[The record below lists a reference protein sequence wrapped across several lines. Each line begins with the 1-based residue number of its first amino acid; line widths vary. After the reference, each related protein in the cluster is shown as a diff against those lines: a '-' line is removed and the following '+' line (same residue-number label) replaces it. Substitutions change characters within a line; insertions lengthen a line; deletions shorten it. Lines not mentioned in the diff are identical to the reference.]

1 MASSYNSSHYETRGG
16 VVIGNYTIQEETLG
30 KGSNATV
37 KLGINNRTKETV
49 AIKIVDISTP
59 SKKQKACLE
68 ADLLSTLYNE
78 NIIKLL
84 GVERTE
90 NFMFLIMEYVAG
102 GDLSSYIEQ
111 YGRLEE
117 GRARRYFKQII
128 DAVDHCHETRIVH
141 HDIKLENILISED
154 RKSLRLVDF
163 GMGSRMREDARLTNY
178 VGSPLFMSPEVF
190 SLQPHDAAV
199 DVWSLG
205 VCLFKMMTDLFP
217 FVAETYHELEERV
230 LFDEVSFPSNLGL
243 SCELKDLI
251 QKMLV
256 KDPRQ
261 RITLKE
267 IKAHSWMTQTK
278 SSSAKRTTYSSSPIP
293 MSYLSDDY
301 HHSMYSNS
309 PTQFYFSPPSTSY
322 NYFSD
327 L

>member
-1 MASSYNSSHYETRGG
+1 MASFSSHHETRGG
-16 VVIGNYTIQEETLG
+16 AIVGNYTLQDETLG
-30 KGSNATV
+30 RGSNATV
-37 KLGINNRTKETV
+37 KLGIDNKTKESV
-49 AIKIVDISTP
+49 AIKIIDITTP
-59 SKKQKACLE
+59 PKKQRACLE
-68 ADLLSTLYNE
+68 ADILRLLNNE

-84 GVERTE
+84 GVKQTE
-90 NFMFLIMEYVAG
+90 NFMFLILEYVGG

-128 DAVDHCHETRIVH
+128 DAVDHCHETRVVH
-141 HDIKLENILISED
+141 HDIKLENILISEN
-154 RKSLRLVDF
+154 RKYIRLVDF
-163 GMGSRMREDARLTNY
+163 GMATRVCEDARLTNY

-190 SLQPHDAAV
+190 SLQPHDGAV

-205 VCLFKMMTDLFP
+205 VCLYKMLTDLFP

-243 SCELKDLI
+243 SYEAKELI

-261 RITLKE
+261 RITLKD
-267 IKAHSWMTQTK
+267 IKAHPFLSQTK
-278 SSSAKRTTYSSSPIP
+278 SGTKRNSYLSSSPIP
-293 MSYLSDDY
+293 MSYMSDDY
-301 HHSMYSNS
+301 NSMYSNS

-322 NYFSD
+322 NFLSD
-327 L
+327 M